1 MKKIYII
8 FLFFLSGSVLAHNS
22 AHNHINNDFESMMKS
37 MFNQMKMMDMHHK
50 HLFKRTGK
58 KNNHKRWRS
67 ATQISDENSIK
78 LNITLKGMDKENLD
92 IHINKNILVIR
103 AEKEIS
109 GESSHTKYSFMRQF
123 LIPKNTDRSAITA
136 EFEDGVLVV
145 TIPKPT
151 KDKPDI
157 QQITIQ

>member
-1 MKKIYII
+1 MNKIYII
-8 FLFFLSGSVLAHNS
+8 ILFFLSGSVLAHS
-22 AHNHINNDFESMMKS
+22 STHSPINNDFESMMKH

-58 KNNHKRWRS
+58 KNNEKGWRS
-67 ATQISDENSIK
+67 VTQSDDENSIK
-78 LNITLKGMDKENLD
+78 LTTTLKGIDKEDLD
-92 IHINKNILVIR
+92 IHIKKNVLVIR

-109 GESSHTKYSFMRQF
+109 GESNHSFMRQF
-123 LIPKNTDRSAITA
+123 LIPKNTDRSGITA
-136 EFEDGVLVV
+136 EFEDGVLIV

-151 KDKPDI
+151 KDNHEI